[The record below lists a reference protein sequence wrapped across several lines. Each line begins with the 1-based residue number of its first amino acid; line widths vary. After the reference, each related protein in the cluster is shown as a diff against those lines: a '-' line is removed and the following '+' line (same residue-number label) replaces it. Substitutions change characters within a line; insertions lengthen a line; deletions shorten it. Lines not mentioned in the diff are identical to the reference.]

1 MSTVLRAADL
11 RARLGGAPVL
21 NGVSLRVEEG
31 EKVALLGPNG
41 SGKTTLL
48 RVLAGI
54 APPTSGCATLRG
66 RDLREIPDGRRAQM
80 LAFLAQEEH
89 TDLPFTARDVLLLAR
104 GVGLSDWRP
113 YRRADHEAVEALAQQ
128 WELTGLLDRTLQ
140 DMSGGER
147 KRVLLARTFAQGAP
161 VVILDEPTNHLDLRH
176 QHEVA
181 ARVVDSGRTALMAL
195 HDLDVAAAYCERVV
209 LMSRGRV
216 VADGAPAEVLT
227 ARAVEEVYGVSA
239 RRADVDGRVRLL
251 VGR

>member
-11 RARLGGAPVL
+11 RVRLGGAPVL
-21 NGVSLRVEEG
+21 DGVSLRVEEG

-54 APPTSGCATLRG
+54 APPTSGCVTLRG

-147 KRVLLARTFAQGAP
+147 KRVLLARTFAQGTP

-181 ARVVDSGRTALMAL
+181 ARVADSGRTALMAL

>member
-11 RARLGGAPVL
+11 RVRLGGAPVL
-21 NGVSLRVEEG
+21 DGVSLRVEEG

-147 KRVLLARTFAQGAP
+147 KRVLLARTFAQGTP
-161 VVILDEPTNHLDLRH
+161 DVILDEPTNHLDLRH

-181 ARVVDSGRTALMAL
+181 ARVADSGRTALMAL

>member
-1 MSTVLRAADL
+1 MNTVLRTADL
-11 RARLGGAPVL
+11 HVSLGGTPAL
-21 NGVSLRVEEG
+21 KGVGLRVEEG

-54 APPTSGCATLRG
+54 APPTSGRATLRG
-66 RDLREIPDGRRAQM
+66 RDLREIPDGRRARM

-89 TDLPFTARDVLLLAR
+89 TDLPFTAHDVLLLAR
-104 GVGLSDWRP
+104 SVGLSDWRP
-113 YRRADHEAVEALAQQ
+113 YRRADHEAVEALARQ

-147 KRVLLARTFAQGAP
+147 KRVLLARTFAQDTAII
-161 VVILDEPTNHLDLRH
+161 VLDEPTNHLDLRH
-176 QHEVA
+176 QHEMV
-181 ARVVDSGRTALMAL
+181 ARVVDSGRTVLMSL
-195 HDLDVAAAYCERVV
+195 HDLDMAAAYCERVV

-216 VADGAPAEVLT
+216 VADGAPSEVLT
-227 ARAVEEVYGVSA
+227 ARIVEEVYGVSA

>member
-21 NGVSLRVEEG
+21 NGVNLRVEEG

>member
-1 MSTVLRAADL
+1 MNTVLRTADL
-11 RARLGGAPVL
+11 HVSLGGTPAL
-21 NGVSLRVEEG
+21 KGVGLRVEEG

-54 APPTSGCATLRG
+54 APPTSGRATLRG
-66 RDLREIPDGRRAQM
+66 RDLREIPDGRRARM

-104 GVGLSDWRP
+104 GVGLSDWCP

-147 KRVLLARTFAQGAP
+147 KRVLLARTFAQGTP

>member
-1 MSTVLRAADL
+1 MNTVLRTADL
-11 RARLGGAPVL
+11 HVSLGGTPAL
-21 NGVSLRVEEG
+21 KGVGLRVEEG

-54 APPTSGCATLRG
+54 APPTSGRATLRG
-66 RDLREIPDGRRAQM
+66 RDLREIPDGRRARM

-113 YRRADHEAVEALAQQ
+113 YRRADHEAVEALARQ

-147 KRVLLARTFAQGAP
+147 KRVLLARTFAQDTAII
-161 VVILDEPTNHLDLRH
+161 VLDEPTNHLDLRH
-176 QHEVA
+176 QHEMV
-181 ARVVDSGRTALMAL
+181 ARVVDSGRTVLMSL
-195 HDLDVAAAYCERVV
+195 HDLDMAAAYCERVV
-209 LMSRGRV
+209 LMSRGRI
-216 VADGAPAEVLT
+216 VADGAPSEVLT
-227 ARAVEEVYGVSA
+227 ARIVEEVYGVSA

>member
-1 MSTVLRAADL
+1 MNTVLRTADL
-11 RARLGGAPVL
+11 HVSLGGTPAL
-21 NGVSLRVEEG
+21 KGVGLRVEEG

-54 APPTSGCATLRG
+54 APPTSGRATLRG
-66 RDLREIPDGRRAQM
+66 RDLREIPDGRRARM

-209 LMSRGRV
+209 LMSRGRG

>member
-1 MSTVLRAADL
+1 
-11 RARLGGAPVL
+11 
-21 NGVSLRVEEG
+21 
-31 EKVALLGPNG
+31 
-41 SGKTTLL
+41 
-48 RVLAGI
+48 
-54 APPTSGCATLRG
+54 
-66 RDLREIPDGRRAQM
+66 M

>member
-11 RARLGGAPVL
+11 RVRLGGAPVL
-21 NGVSLRVEEG
+21 DGVSLRVEEG

-54 APPTSGCATLRG
+54 APPTSGRATLRG

-147 KRVLLARTFAQGAP
+147 KRVLLARTFAQGTP

-181 ARVVDSGRTALMAL
+181 ARVADSGRTALMAL

>member
-1 MSTVLRAADL
+1 MSTVLWAADL
-11 RARLGGAPVL
+11 RVRLGGAPVL

>member
-147 KRVLLARTFAQGAP
+147 KRVLLARTFAQGTP

>member
-1 MSTVLRAADL
+1 MNTVLRTADL
-11 RARLGGAPVL
+11 HVSLGGTPAL
-21 NGVSLRVEEG
+21 KGVGLRVEEG

-54 APPTSGCATLRG
+54 APPTSGRATLRG
-66 RDLREIPDGRRAQM
+66 RDLREIPDGRRARM

-113 YRRADHEAVEALAQQ
+113 YRRADHEAVEALARQ
-128 WELTGLLDRTLQ
+128 WELSGLLDRTLQ

-147 KRVLLARTFAQGAP
+147 KRVLLARTFAQDTAII
-161 VVILDEPTNHLDLRH
+161 VLDEPTNHLDLRH
-176 QHEVA
+176 QHEMV
-181 ARVVDSGRTALMAL
+181 ARVVDSGRTVLMSL
-195 HDLDVAAAYCERVV
+195 HDLDMAAAYCERVV

-216 VADGAPAEVLT
+216 VADGAPSEVLT
-227 ARAVEEVYGVSA
+227 ARIVEEVYGVSA

>member
-1 MSTVLRAADL
+1 MSTVLRAAV
-11 RARLGGAPVL
+11 RRVRLGGAPVL

-147 KRVLLARTFAQGAP
+147 KRALLARTFAQGAP

>member
-11 RARLGGAPVL
+11 RVRLGGAPVL
-21 NGVSLRVEEG
+21 DGVSLRVEEG

-54 APPTSGCATLRG
+54 APPTSGCAILRG

-147 KRVLLARTFAQGAP
+147 KRVLLARTFAQGTP

-181 ARVVDSGRTALMAL
+181 ARVADSGRTALMAL

>member
-11 RARLGGAPVL
+11 RVRLGGAPVL
-21 NGVSLRVEEG
+21 DGVSLRIEEG

-147 KRVLLARTFAQGAP
+147 KRVLLARTFAQGTP

-181 ARVVDSGRTALMAL
+181 ARVADSGRTALMAL